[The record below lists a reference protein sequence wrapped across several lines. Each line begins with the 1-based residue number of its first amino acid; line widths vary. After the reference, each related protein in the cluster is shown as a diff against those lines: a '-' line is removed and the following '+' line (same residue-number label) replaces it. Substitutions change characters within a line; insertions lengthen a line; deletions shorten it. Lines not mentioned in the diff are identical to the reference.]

1 MCNVPHINRTKVG
14 RMQHV
19 SGCYCTDLHRAACPV
34 FVCAGLF
41 SASHEARRWRR
52 LNETPRKKQRKK
64 TIEKTNGAKK
74 EHILL
79 LHYIIIIIIYIP
91 KIKIGTLETCWDM
104 LIDIYIC
111 VCVITVC
118 VCARVIALYRFIRTI
133 TVSSFYWSINSI
145 AGTGTSGRRRHQ
157 VTEQWHLSLWPSTT
171 GAPMER
177 RFNTNKNLQFSC
189 GSRMGPLGHFDPT
202 WAPHIIIRI
211 TPGRP

>member
-1 MCNVPHINRTKVG
+1 MFHTLTVLRWDACNMFLGATAQICTERRVRCSFVRACFQHHMKRDVGDVWTKHHG
-14 RMQHV
+14 
-19 SGCYCTDLHRAACPV
+19 
-34 FVCAGLF
+34 
-41 SASHEARRWRR
+41 
-52 LNETPRKKQRKK
+52 KKQRKK

-104 LIDIYIC
+104 LIDIYIY

>member
-1 MCNVPHINRTKVG
+1 MFHTLTVLRWDACNMFLGATAQICTERRVRCSFVRACFQHHMKRDVGDVWTKHHG
-14 RMQHV
+14 
-19 SGCYCTDLHRAACPV
+19 
-34 FVCAGLF
+34 
-41 SASHEARRWRR
+41 
-52 LNETPRKKQRKK
+52 KKQRKK

-74 EHILL
+74 EHPPATLYNHNYN
-79 LHYIIIIIIYIP
+79 LHSQNQNRH
-91 KIKIGTLETCWDM
+91 TWDM
-104 LIDIYIC
+104 LRHVDWYIYI
-111 VCVITVC
+111 CVITVC